1 MYSTEKLKG
10 FSWGSKLALLLRLR
24 EQHCAVLA
32 LGMVQGFS
40 HSLRKSHLSPKML
53 TGFNEDLWV
62 LFVISIINS
71 HLDRIYDPVQ

>member
-1 MYSTEKLKG
+1 MYSTEELKG
-10 FSWGSKLALLLRLR
+10 FSWGSKLALLLR

-32 LGMVQGFS
+32 VCMVQGFS
-40 HSLRKSHLSPKML
+40 HSLSKSHLSPKIL
-53 TGFNEDLWV
+53 IGFNEDLWV